1 MFPEKSSIFEMVFS
15 SNIILNY
22 DKLRFFT
29 ISKWRYFTRDF
40 TTWLCHVTLPLI
52 RVKYH
57 SDLKEGGLEPNT
69 LINLE

>member
-1 MFPEKSSIFEMVFS
+1 MFPEKSSIFEMIFS

-29 ISKWRYFTRDF
+29 IWKWRYFTRDF
-40 TTWLCHVTLPLI
+40 VTWLSHVTLFLI

-57 SDLKEGGLEPNT
+57 SDLGEGRLEPNT
-69 LINLE
+69 LINLD